1 VDRLIT
7 YAMGEQMNDAQT
19 AALRQEQNENGPGR
33 EELLRAIEDRFFR
46 SAEIVRGIDSAA
58 LTEIR
63 EIGRRRIPVPLGVLL
78 VHISEHTQRHVGA
91 AIVTA
96 KTVR

>member
-1 VDRLIT
+1 MD
-7 YAMGEQMNDAQT
+7 DAQMQ
-19 AALRQEQNENGPGR
+19 ALRQEQSESGPGR
-33 EELLRAIEDRFFR
+33 EELLATLEDHFFR
-46 SAEIVRGIDSAA
+46 SAEIVRSINIAA

-63 EIGRRRIPVPLGVLL
+63 EIGRKRIPVPLGVLL
-78 VHISEHTQRHVGA
+78 VHISEHTQRHVGE